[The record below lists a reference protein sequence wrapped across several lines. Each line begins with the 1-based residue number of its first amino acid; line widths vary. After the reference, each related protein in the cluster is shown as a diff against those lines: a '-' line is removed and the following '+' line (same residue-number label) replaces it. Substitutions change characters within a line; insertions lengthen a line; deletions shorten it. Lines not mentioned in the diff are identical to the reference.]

1 MNLFDI
7 VGPVM
12 VGPSSSHT
20 AGAVRIG
27 LVARKL
33 ANSDIVKAE
42 IYLHGSFAHSGKGHG
57 TDRALVAGLLGLS
70 VSDPRIPDSF
80 NIAKENGLD
89 FSFDTIDLGEE
100 AHPNSV
106 KLVLTGSSGKI
117 TEIVSSSIGAG
128 RIMVNSL
135 NGMKVEFS
143 GEYPT
148 VIITNTDQ
156 PGCVADVSS
165 FLHKVEINIAT
176 LTLHRNG
183 RGKSA
188 CMIIECDEEVYPA
201 SLETLRSLEGI
212 INVTYYSPN

>member
-33 ANSDIVKAE
+33 AGEDIVKAE
-42 IYLHGSFAHSGKGHG
+42 IFLHGSFAHSGKGHG
-57 TDRALVAGLLGLS
+57 TDRALVAGLLGLD
-70 VSDPRIPDSF
+70 VSDPRIPDAFELASEK
-80 NIAKENGLD
+80 ALD
-89 FSFDTIDLGEE
+89 FTFGTIDLGEE

-106 KLVLTGSSGKI
+106 KMLLTSSNGRV

-135 NGMKVEFS
+135 NDMKVEFS

-156 PGCVADVSS
+156 PGCVADVSA
-165 FLHKVEINIAT
+165 FLHKAKINFAS
-176 LTLHRNG
+176 LSLHRNG
-183 RGKSA
+183 RGKNA
-188 CMIIECDEEVYPA
+188 CMIIECDEEVYSD
-201 SLETLRSLEGI
+201 SLEKLRAVNGI
-212 INVTYYSPN
+212 QNVTYYSPY